1 MEATRLWLHVKTPVV
16 SVALKLNFTREIE
29 IAREMERETRQRN
42 RSVEEGG
49 RCLKKNDNVEGGS
62 GAGLDGE

>member
-1 MEATRLWLHVKTPVV
+1 
-16 SVALKLNFTREIE
+16 
-29 IAREMERETRQRN
+29 MERETRQRN

-49 RCLKKNDNVEGGS
+49 RCLKKNDNVESGSGGGS